1 MKELLG
7 HKRYFLLLFLSG
19 VLAACILFKAVFL
32 LCWIAYVPFFI
43 LLERRTTASLVAAS
57 IAFSLGLSAVGFFWM
72 LSSAASFTGNNWFY
86 GAVVLIISIA
96 IFTVYWISL
105 IYFFSSLK
113 RAIKSIW
120 IKAFL
125 VASSFVIAEYILM
138 LAFVQM
144 PYYLFS
150 SGYPLLENLY
160 TIQWT
165 SIFGL
170 PILSF
175 VVVVI
180 NYLIAQI
187 IISKQW
193 LKLVSPSV
201 IALSVLFG
209 GFLLKRQVDSE
220 LIEKRPLIVAIAA
233 ENIPANLRWD
243 EKGGNILAQRLLT
256 LSERAAAL
264 KPDIIVWSETTIP
277 WPYAA
282 NDNLLQQLL
291 RAPYPANATHLL
303 GFMTNYTEKRMYN
316 SVYGIAA
323 NGKLL
328 GRYDKKYLLDFVET
342 PLLGLNMPFR
352 DLDGYLIEEGRSD
365 QPIKTPAGK
374 AGIVICNEVV
384 KPEASSLMVKNGA
397 EFLLNLSN
405 DGWFKNSNIVNLHFL
420 YAKLAAVIN
429 RKDLVVN
436 SNNGI
441 SGAIKANGE
450 VLLKRKSDDI
460 YVEQISISINS
471 YDNSKRHFP
480 DFIPI
485 LCSIVVLAAFSSN
498 IYKKYHL

>member
-1 MKELLG
+1 M
-7 HKRYFLLLFLSG
+7 
-19 VLAACILFKAVFL
+19 
-32 LCWIAYVPFFI
+32 PFFI
-43 LLERRTTASLVAAS
+43 LLERRTTATLTAIS
-57 IAFSLGLSAVGFFWM
+57 IAFSLGLSVVAFFWM
-72 LSSAASFTGNNWFY
+72 IGSAVSFAGNNWFY
-86 GAVVLIISIA
+86 GAVVLIISVA
-96 IFTVYWISL
+96 IFAVYWVSL
-105 IYFFSSLK
+105 IYFFSSIK
-113 RAIKSIW
+113 RTVKSIW

-125 VASSFVIAEYILM
+125 VASSFVIGEYVLM

-160 TIQWT
+160 TIQWA

-170 PILSF
+170 PFLSF
-175 VVVVI
+175 VVVFV
-180 NYLIAQI
+180 NYLLAEIV
-187 IISKQW
+187 ISKQW
-193 LKLVSPSV
+193 LKLISPSV

-209 GFLLKRQVDSE
+209 GFLLKRQIESE
-220 LIEKRPLIVAIAA
+220 LIEKKPVIVAIAA

-256 LSERAAAL
+256 LSERAAVL
-264 KPDIIVWSETTIP
+264 KPDIVVWSEATIP

-282 NDNLLQQLL
+282 NDDLLQQLL
-291 RAPYPANATHLL
+291 KAPYPANTTHLL
-303 GFMTNYTEKRMYN
+303 GFMTNYAEKKMYN
-316 SVYGIAA
+316 SVYGIKT

-328 GRYDKKYLLDFVET
+328 GRYDKKYLLKFVET

-374 AGIVICNEVV
+374 AGMVICNEVV
-384 KPEASSLMVKNGA
+384 KPEASGLMVKNGA

-405 DGWFKNSNIVNLHFL
+405 DGWFKNSDIVNLHFL
-420 YAKLAAVIN
+420 YAKLAAVTN

-450 VLLKRKSDDI
+450 VVLKRKSDDV
-460 YVEQISISINS
+460 YVERISISTNN

-480 DFIPI
+480 GFIPFI
-485 LCSIVVLAAFSSN
+485 CSIVVLAAFSFN
-498 IYKKYHL
+498 IYKKYAL